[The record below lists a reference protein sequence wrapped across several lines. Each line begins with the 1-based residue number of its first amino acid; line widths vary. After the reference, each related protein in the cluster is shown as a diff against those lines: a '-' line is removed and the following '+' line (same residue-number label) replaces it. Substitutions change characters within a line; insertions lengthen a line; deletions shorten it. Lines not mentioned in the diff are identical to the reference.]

1 MGATK
6 PMRVFRVFTGRRKLP
21 PLSEAA
27 RGIRPRDYQ
36 EWKTLRSWGALPD
49 WELDPPGYLLR
60 LAREDTRLTQN
71 ELAERMGVT
80 QQAVAR
86 AERWDANPTVAFLR
100 RWARACGKEVDIVF
114 TKSGSRAEPR

>member
-49 WELDPPGYLLR
+49 WELDPPGFLQR
-60 LAREDTRLTQN
+60 LTREGARLTQN
-71 ELAERMGVT
+71 ELAERVGVT

-100 RWARACGKEVDIVF
+100 RWAWACGKDVEIVF
-114 TKSGSRAEPR
+114 TNGGSRPDPR